1 MATFTLSCISK
12 FQKMNKNQ
20 INKLKEQFLLS
31 KDITHLNHGSF
42 GACPK
47 PIFENYQLWQLKLE
61 QEPVNFY
68 VIEGMQH
75 LEKSRD
81 ALAAFINCRAK
92 NIVFT
97 TNPSYAVNI
106 IAKGFDINESDEI
119 LSCNLEYGALI
130 KTWEYYCKKA
140 NAKFVK
146 SKITLPLKSKEQI
159 IDEFFEKIS
168 SKTKAI
174 FISHITSST
183 ALILPV
189 KEICERAKELGLVTI
204 VDGAHAP
211 GHIALD
217 ISKLKA
223 DIYTGACHKWML
235 TPKGCSFLYINDEW
249 KNHFDP
255 LIISWGYHSKSNFSE
270 HHELQGTRDYSAFLT
285 IPTAINFLKDND
297 WESVSNN
304 CKEMVLNNYE
314 KTSSILNSKPI
325 CPINNDYLGQICSS
339 PVKTDAP
346 ERLKAILYNDFKIE
360 VPIMELDNQVYLRF
374 STQAYIDQRDIDALH
389 QALEKIKKQT
399 NLIQ

>member
-1 MATFTLSCISK
+1 M
-12 FQKMNKNQ
+12 KNSQ
-20 INKLKEQFLLS
+20 SNILKEQFLLS

-68 VIEGMQH
+68 VNEGMQH
-75 LEKSRD
+75 LEKSRE
-81 ALAAFINCRAK
+81 ALATFINCRAQ

-97 TNPSYAVNI
+97 TNPSYAINI
-106 IAKGFDINESDEI
+106 IAKGFDLKEGDEI
-119 LSCNLEYGALI
+119 LSSNLEYGALI
-130 KTWEYYCKKA
+130 KTWEFYCEKA

-146 SKITLPLKSKEQI
+146 SEITLPLTSKEQI
-159 IDEFFEKIS
+159 IDEFFKNIS
-168 SKTKAI
+168 PKTKAI

-211 GHIALD
+211 AHIDLD

-249 KNHFDP
+249 KNRFDP
-255 LIISWGYHSKSNFSE
+255 LIISWGHHSNSNFSE

-285 IPTAINFLKDND
+285 IPTAVQFLKNNA
-297 WESVSNN
+297 WKSVSNN
-304 CKEMVLNNYE
+304 CKAMVLGNYE
-314 KTSSILNSKPI
+314 KTASILNGKPI
-325 CPINNDYLGQICSS
+325 CPVTNDYLGQICSS

-346 ERLKAILYNDFKIE
+346 ERLKAILYNEFKIE
-360 VPIMELDNQVYLRF
+360 VPIMELNNQVYLRF
-374 STQAYIDQRDIDALH
+374 STQAYIDQKDIDALH

-399 NLIQ
+399 NLIE

>member
-1 MATFTLSCISK
+1 M
-12 FQKMNKNQ
+12 KNSQ
-20 INKLKEQFLLS
+20 TDILKEQFLLS

-68 VIEGMQH
+68 VNEGMQH
-75 LEKSRD
+75 LEKSRE
-81 ALAAFINCRAK
+81 ALATFINCRAQ

-97 TNPSYAVNI
+97 TNPSYAINI
-106 IAKGFDINESDEI
+106 IAKGFDLKEGDEI

-130 KTWEYYCKKA
+130 KTWEFYCEKA
-140 NAKFVK
+140 DAKFVK
-146 SKITLPLKSKEQI
+146 SEITLPLKSKEQI
-159 IDEFFEKIS
+159 IDEFFKNIS
-168 SKTKAI
+168 PKTKAI

-189 KEICERAKELGLVTI
+189 KEICERAKDLGLVTI

-211 GHIALD
+211 AHIDLD

-249 KNHFDP
+249 KNRFDP
-255 LIISWGYHSKSNFSE
+255 LIISWGHHSNSNFSE

-285 IPTAINFLKDND
+285 IPTAVQFLKNND

-304 CKEMVLNNYE
+304 CKAMVISNYE
-314 KTSSILNSKPI
+314 KTASILNGKPI
-325 CPINNDYLGQICSS
+325 CPVTTDYLGQICSS

-346 ERLKAILYNDFKIE
+346 ERLKAILYNEFKIE
-360 VPIMELDNQVYLRF
+360 VPIMGLNKQVYLRF
-374 STQAYIDQRDIDALH
+374 SAQAYIDQNDINLLH
-389 QALEKIKKQT
+389 KALEKIKKQT
-399 NLIQ
+399 DLIQ